1 MVPFVTPFGVF
12 LLLAALRRTRRF
24 SYSLT
29 DAAAWS
35 LASMLVLT
43 GTAHFSG
50 GMREDMIRMV
60 PPLFPRPELIVSVT
74 GVLELI
80 GALGLLIRRTRSLA
94 GMLLALLFVSMFP
107 ANVHAARQGLTLGG
121 APVTPLWL
129 RLPQQIVF
137 IAMALAPAWGEW
149 RSRVRTARDEG
160 ASEEAGEPES
170 LPRCSHDAW
179 RGCMH

>member
-12 LLLAALRRTRRF
+12 LLLAALRLTRRF

-50 GMREDMIRMV
+50 GMRQDMIRMV
-60 PPLFPRPELIVSVT
+60 PPLFPRPEWIVSVT

-94 GMLLALLFVSMFP
+94 GMLLAVLLAAMFP
-107 ANVHAARQGLTLGG
+107 ANVYAARQGLTLGG

-149 RSRVRTARDEG
+149 RARVRRARE
-160 ASEEAGEPES
+160 ARTHEEAVEPLS
-170 LPRCSHDAW
+170 QPSGSHP
-179 RGCMH
+179 